1 MKTQAVLYHNIE
13 TDYLAGVVV
22 VDVEGDKEYPQIIAK
37 ACEVAI
43 DLAGGNKDKFISCLN
58 LGDSKWEIRVDLSF
72 TKEYFVDRFM
82 QYFNTRGTEQ

>member
-37 ACEVAI
+37 ECEVAI
-43 DLAGGNKDKFISCLN
+43 ALAGDKDKFISCLN

-72 TKEYFVDRFM
+72 TEEEFVDRFM
-82 QYFNTRGTEQ
+82 QYFNCKGIEQ

>member
-13 TDYLAGVVV
+13 TDYLAGVVI
-22 VDVEGDKEYPQIIAK
+22 VDVEGDVNYPKIIAK

-43 DLAGGNKDKFISCLN
+43 DLAGGKDKFISCLN

-72 TKEYFVDRFM
+72 TEEEYVDRFM